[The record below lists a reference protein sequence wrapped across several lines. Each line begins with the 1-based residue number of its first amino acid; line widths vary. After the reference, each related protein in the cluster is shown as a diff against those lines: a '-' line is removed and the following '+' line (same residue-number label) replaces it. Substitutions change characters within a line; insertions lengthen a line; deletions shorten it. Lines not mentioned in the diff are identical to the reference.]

1 MPGMRRCSPIR
12 SPRHW
17 NDPRLLSFIVP
28 AHNEEAF
35 IRETLRAI
43 DAAARGTGV
52 PFEIVVVDDAST
64 DRTAAVAAA
73 QGARIIGADVRHIA
87 AARNVG
93 ARAAF
98 GDVLIF
104 VDADTIVTPEVV
116 DAALARLGNG
126 AVGGGASPVFE
137 PGTPTWARVTIGLTV
152 SFMRLM
158 GWAAGCFLFARRDA
172 FERAGGFDE
181 RYFASEEIH
190 LSRALKR
197 LGTFVILRERIV
209 TSGRKAHTFS
219 ATRALWLAI
228 RILRPG
234 ALKRRDGLE
243 FWYQGSPSG
252 ERGTA
257 NDDQGR
263 RERKADSG

>member
-1 MPGMRRCSPIR
+1 
-12 SPRHW
+12 
-17 NDPRLLSFIVP
+17 LLSFIVP
-28 AHNEEAF
+28 AHNEEAL

-43 DAAARGTGV
+43 DGAARGAGV
-52 PFEIVVVDDAST
+52 RFEIVVVDDAST

-73 QGARIIGADVRHIA
+73 QGARIVGADVRQIG
-87 AARNVG
+87 AARNLG
-93 ARAAF
+93 ARAAI
-98 GDVLIF
+98 GDVLMF

-116 DAALARLGNG
+116 RAALARLGYG

-137 PGTPTWARVTIGLTV
+137 PGTPAWARATIALTV
-152 SFMRLM
+152 SFMRMM
-158 GWAAGCFLFARRDA
+158 GWAAGCFLFVRRDA

-197 LGTFVILRERIV
+197 LGRFVILRERIV

-228 RILRPG
+228 RLLRPG
-234 ALKRRDGLE
+234 ALKQRDRLE
-243 FWYQGSPSG
+243 FWYRGSG
-252 ERGTA
+252 IEERGSG
-257 NDDQGR
+257 NGDREGR
-263 RERKADSG
+263 